1 MKPLKTLPV
10 LTLITLAALTGCGNT
25 PNNDQASTYAVEAS
39 PTSEATSSYLELDG
53 APGLTQDSLE
63 PEDQQA
69 VKEARAANKPLY
81 IKNDQVF
88 WLQPDISYAE
98 RVLVESEAR
107 KDTATHGIRSVEGFG
122 TGELTFYRHET
133 QPYTLTTHQ

>member
-1 MKPLKTLPV
+1 MKTK
-10 LTLITLAALTGCGNT
+10 LTATLALAVLALTACGSTSAEEN
-25 PNNDQASTYAVEAS
+25 QAAETSSAPVVTS
-39 PTSEATSSYLELDG
+39 SEATSSYLELDG
-53 APGLTQDSLE
+53 ASSLAQDSLE

-122 TGELTFYRHET
+122 TGELTFYRHKT

>member
-10 LTLITLAALTGCGNT
+10 LTLITLAALTGCGST
-25 PNNDQASTYAVEAS
+25 PNNDQASTYADEAS

-53 APGLTQDSLE
+53 ASSLTQDSLE

-81 IKNDQVF
+81 IINDQVF

-107 KDTATHGIRSVEGFG
+107 KDAATHGIRSVEGFG

>member
-10 LTLITLAALTGCGNT
+10 LTLITLAALTGCGST
-25 PNNDQASTYAVEAS
+25 PNNDQAFTYAVEAS

-53 APGLTQDSLE
+53 ASSLAQDSLE

-107 KDTATHGIRSVEGFG
+107 KDAATHGIRSVEGFG